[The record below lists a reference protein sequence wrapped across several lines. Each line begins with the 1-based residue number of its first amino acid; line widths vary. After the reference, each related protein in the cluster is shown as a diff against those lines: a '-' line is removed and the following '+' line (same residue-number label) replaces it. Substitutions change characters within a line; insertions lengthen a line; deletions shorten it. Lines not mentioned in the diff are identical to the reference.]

1 MDTFPGTPVDRMLTA
16 SLAVSSALTLLSS
29 LLYAL
34 NGWED
39 GAAAVLQIVG
49 GVLGALAVARLVT
62 YLHDLPRLSAAVL
75 VLGLAGACGVVAYG
89 INTIAV
95 GLGGPDLVDE
105 AGAAVVLKPLGLFW
119 PLALL
124 LAGIGLLLTRRVP
137 VPVAGG
143 IALAAVVFPVTRIA
157 NLAWPAVAV
166 DVVLLACLAAL
177 PVVLRQARV
186 PAAGRAPAV
195 AATP

>member
-1 MDTFPGTPVDRMLTA
+1 MDTLPGTPVDRILTA

-29 LLYAL
+29 LLYAV

-49 GVLGALAVARLVT
+49 GVLGALAVVRLVT
-62 YLHDLPRLSAAVL
+62 YLRDLPWLSAAVL

-95 GLGGPDLVDE
+95 GLGGLDLIDKS
-105 AGAAVVLKPLGLFW
+105 GAAAVLKPLGLFW

-124 LAGIGLLLTRRVP
+124 LAGIGLLRGRRVP
-137 VPVAGG
+137 SGVALG
-143 IALAAVVFPVTRIA
+143 IAVAAVAFPVTRIA

-177 PVVLRQARV
+177 PVVLRDAEQAPHPV
-186 PAAGRAPAV
+186 PAA
-195 AATP
+195 TP